1 MKGNR
6 HSFNF
11 SVRDIILSVG
21 FLVWVSVGEKRPR
34 WEACAKAML
43 LKVMGKKRRTGKGT
57 VSHNTLQGQ
66 AHGILASSC

>member
-21 FLVWVSVGEKRPR
+21 FLVWVSVGKKRPR

-43 LKVMGKKRRTGKGT
+43 LKVMGKKGGQERALCPTTPFKGKPT
-57 VSHNTLQGQ
+57 
-66 AHGILASSC
+66 AS